1 MTNSVQTISNN
12 SVQITS
18 NNSIPTQSNNSIHAK
33 SSQSVH
39 TTAQHCRQNTHDCQT
54 SQTKANN
61 TQSCQTSNTAAV
73 NVPLMHTETQQP
85 VSVQSR
91 TSNLWQETGLCNG
104 ATGIVQ
110 EIIYKYNQHP
120 PSLPIS
126 VLVEFDKYSGPPF
139 IENHPTWVPIPPVT
153 FEWSDTR
160 RHSRRQLPLRL
171 SYAMT
176 IHKSQ
181 GQTLNKAVIDIGA
194 KERTAGL
201 TFIALSRLRQLNH
214 AIIQPMTYERLNS
227 ISKSKQT
234 ISRIKEE
241 DHLKKLFEKT
251 VHYHKNN

>member
-1 MTNSVQTISNN
+1 LQKLGNPIAKIIAINSDHSAKETASDEAGGLESVIYISKH
-12 SVQITS
+12 SKVM
-18 NNSIPTQSNNSIHAK
+18 
-33 SSQSVH
+33 
-39 TTAQHCRQNTHDCQT
+39 
-54 SQTKANN
+54 
-61 TQSCQTSNTAAV
+61 
-73 NVPLMHTETQQP
+73 L
-85 VSVQSR
+85 